1 MQEIEDFKSS
11 DLKPAEEIK
20 ERIDSP
26 TEEQIHN
33 ERLNREL
40 IQEESNENQSTEP
53 KAEVTDDRERTS
65 SGDSSSKFFAEIVFT
80 KKNLNFF
87 FIFDVLQVLDQI
99 RQVLVPLELAALGK
113 KLKNSKNIDSHLLLC
128 KNKSFFNYLSYFIK

>member
-40 IQEESNENQSTEP
+40 IQEESNENQSTET
-53 KAEVTDDRERTS
+53 KEEVTDDRERTS
-65 SGDSSSKFFAEIVFT
+65 SGDSSSKFFAAEIVFT
-80 KKNLNFF
+80 KKMLIFSFF
-87 FIFDVLQVLDQI
+87 TFYRFWIKSGKFWYLWNWQL
-99 RQVLVPLELAALGK
+99 LGK
-113 KLKNSKNIDSHLLLC
+113 S
-128 KNKSFFNYLSYFIK
+128 

>member
-1 MQEIEDFKSS
+1 MQEIEDFNSS

-40 IQEESNENQSTEP
+40 IQDESTE
-53 KAEVTDDRERTS
+53 KNQASETKEEVIDDRERTS
-65 SGDSSSKFFAEIVFT
+65 SGDSKLFVESIFT
-80 KKNLNFF
+80 KN
-87 FIFDVLQVLDQI
+87 
-99 RQVLVPLELAALGK
+99 
-113 KLKNSKNIDSHLLLC
+113 C
-128 KNKSFFNYLSYFIK
+128 NYVCFHRFAGSGSNQASSGTSGTGSSWEKVEEQ

>member
-1 MQEIEDFKSS
+1 MQEIE

-40 IQEESNENQSTEP
+40 IQEESNENQSTET
-53 KAEVTDDRERTS
+53 KEEVTDDRERTS

-80 KKNLNFF
+80 KKMLIFSFF
-87 FIFDVLQVLDQI
+87 TFYRFWIKSGKFRYLWNWQL
-99 RQVLVPLELAALGK
+99 LGK
-113 KLKNSKNIDSHLLLC
+113 S
-128 KNKSFFNYLSYFIK
+128 

>member
-40 IQEESNENQSTEP
+40 IQEESNENKSTET
-53 KAEVTDDRERTS
+53 KEEVTDDRERTS
-65 SGDSSSKFFAEIVFT
+65 SGDSSSKFFAEIIFT
-80 KKNLNFF
+80 KK
-87 FIFDVLQVLDQI
+87 I
-99 RQVLVPLELAALGK
+99 
-113 KLKNSKNIDSHLLLC
+113 
-128 KNKSFFNYLSYFIK
+128 

>member
-11 DLKPAEEIK
+11 DLKPTEEIK

-40 IQEESNENQSTEP
+40 IQEESNENQSTET
-53 KAEVTDDRERTS
+53 KEEVTDDRERTS

-80 KKNLNFF
+80 KKCWCFHFLRFTGSGSNQASSGTSGTGSSWEK
-87 FIFDVLQVLDQI
+87 VEEQ
-99 RQVLVPLELAALGK
+99 
-113 KLKNSKNIDSHLLLC
+113 
-128 KNKSFFNYLSYFIK
+128 